1 MKKVL
6 IGIDFSKKKFDVAI
20 IVKSTSMQV
29 HAVFDNK
36 VSGYRK
42 MIKWIK
48 SVVEEKTCSSW
59 LFCGETTGGYSRMI
73 SDWLY
78 AQGYDVWIENALTIK
93 RTFPLKRIKNDAV
106 DAFMI
111 AEYAL
116 RFEDKAQLYEP
127 LSPALSRLRELF
139 LYRHHLVRHKCS
151 SQIRRIEKRF
161 TQEKSPIKN
170 TISQSARHIITEIN
184 KEIAK
189 CDEKIKEYIES
200 DDQLYS
206 IFAIVTS
213 MPGVGTINAVS
224 LMVYTNNFT
233 KFAYNPRKIACY
245 YGIAPF
251 GRDSG
256 TSVHTDPRVGFI
268 ANKMLKSLLTQAA
281 LAAVRTCPQIA
292 KHYQRLIERGKK
304 PMVALNNVKNKMIAI
319 ITAMVRN
326 SCMYQPDNIC
336 VATQS
341 VNVK

>member
-1 MKKVL
+1 
-6 IGIDFSKKKFDVAI
+6 
-20 IVKSTSMQV
+20 
-29 HAVFDNK
+29 
-36 VSGYRK
+36 
-42 MIKWIK
+42 MI
-48 SVVEEKTCSSW
+48 
-59 LFCGETTGGYSRMI
+59 
-73 SDWLY
+73 
-78 AQGYDVWIENALTIK
+78 
-93 RTFPLKRIKNDAV
+93 LKN
-106 DAFMI
+106 
-111 AEYAL
+111 
-116 RFEDKAQLYEP
+116 
-127 LSPALSRLRELF
+127 
-139 LYRHHLVRHKCS
+139 
-151 SQIRRIEKRF
+151 
-161 TQEKSPIKN
+161 
-170 TISQSARHIITEIN
+170 
-184 KEIAK
+184 
-189 CDEKIKEYIES
+189 EKIKEYIES

-292 KHYQRLIERGKK
+292 KYYQRLIERGKK

-326 SCMYQPDNIC
+326 GCMYQSDNIC
-336 VATQS
+336 VATPS

>member
-6 IGIDFSKKKFDVAI
+6 IGIDFSKEKFDVAI
-20 IVKSTSMQV
+20 IVKSTSTQE
-29 HAVFDNK
+29 HALFDNK

-42 MIKWIK
+42 MIKWIN
-48 SVVEEKTCSSW
+48 SVVEDIPCSSW
-59 LFCGETTGGYSRMI
+59 LFCGETTGGYSRMM

-78 AQGYDVWIENALTIK
+78 AQEYDVWIENALVIK
-93 RTFPLKRIKNDAV
+93 RTFPLKRLKNDTV

-116 RFEDKAQLYEP
+116 RFEDRAQLYEP
-127 LSPALSRLRELF
+127 LSQALTELREIF
-139 LYRHHLVRHKCS
+139 LYRHHLVRHRCS
-151 SQIRRIEKRF
+151 FEVRRIEKRF
-161 TQEKSPIKN
+161 TQQKSANKN
-170 TISQSARHIITEIN
+170 VISQ
-184 KEIAK
+184 
-189 CDEKIKEYIES
+189 
-200 DDQLYS
+200 
-206 IFAIVTS
+206 
-213 MPGVGTINAVS
+213 NAVS

-251 GRDSG
+251 GRDSS

-281 LAAVRTCPQIA
+281 LASVRTCPQIA
-292 KHYQRLIERGKK
+292 KYYQRLIERGKK

-319 ITAMVRN
+319 ITAMVRTG
-326 SCMYQPDNIC
+326 CMYQPDNIC
-336 VATQS
+336 LATQC

>member
-6 IGIDFSKKKFDVAI
+6 IGIDFSKEKFDVAI
-20 IVKSTSMQV
+20 IVKSTSTQE
-29 HAVFDNK
+29 HSLFDNK

-42 MIKWIK
+42 MIKWIN
-48 SVVEEKTCSSW
+48 SVVEDIPCSSW
-59 LFCGETTGGYSRMI
+59 LFCGETTGGYSRMM

-78 AQGYDVWIENALTIK
+78 AQGYDVWIENALVIK
-93 RTFPLKRIKNDAV
+93 RTFPLKRLKNDTV

-116 RFEDKAQLYEP
+116 RFEDRAQLYEP
-127 LSPALSRLRELF
+127 LSQALTELREIF
-139 LYRHHLVRHKCS
+139 LYRHHLVRHRCS
-151 SQIRRIEKRF
+151 FEVRRIEKRF
-161 TQEKSPIKN
+161 TQQKSANKN
-170 TISQSARHIITEIN
+170 VISQ
-184 KEIAK
+184 
-189 CDEKIKEYIES
+189 
-200 DDQLYS
+200 
-206 IFAIVTS
+206 
-213 MPGVGTINAVS
+213 NAVS

-281 LAAVRTCPQIA
+281 LASVRTCPQIA
-292 KHYQRLIERGKK
+292 KYYQRLIERGKK

-319 ITAMVRN
+319 ITAMVRTG
-326 SCMYQPDNIC
+326 CMYQPDNIC
-336 VATQS
+336 LATKS

>member
-6 IGIDFSKKKFDVAI
+6 IGIDFSKEKFDVAI
-20 IVKSTSMQV
+20 IVKSTSTQE
-29 HAVFDNK
+29 HALFDNK

-42 MIKWIK
+42 MIKWIN
-48 SVVEEKTCSSW
+48 SVVEDIPCSSW
-59 LFCGETTGGYSRMI
+59 LFCGETTGGYSRMM

-78 AQGYDVWIENALTIK
+78 AQEYDVWIENALVIK
-93 RTFPLKRIKNDAV
+93 RTFPLKRLKNDTV

-116 RFEDKAQLYEP
+116 RFEDRAQLYEP
-127 LSPALSRLRELF
+127 LSQALTELREIF
-139 LYRHHLVRHKCS
+139 LYRHHLVRHRCS
-151 SQIRRIEKRF
+151 FEVRRIEKRF
-161 TQEKSPIKN
+161 TQQKSANKN
-170 TISQSARHIITEIN
+170 VISQ
-184 KEIAK
+184 
-189 CDEKIKEYIES
+189 
-200 DDQLYS
+200 
-206 IFAIVTS
+206 
-213 MPGVGTINAVS
+213 NAVS

-281 LAAVRTCPQIA
+281 LASVRTCPQIA
-292 KHYQRLIERGKK
+292 KYYQRLIERGKK

-319 ITAMVRN
+319 ITAMVRTG
-326 SCMYQPDNIC
+326 CMYQPDNIC
-336 VATQS
+336 LATKS

>member
-6 IGIDFSKKKFDVAI
+6 IGIDFSKEKFDVAI
-20 IVKSTSMQV
+20 IVKSTSTQE
-29 HAVFDNK
+29 HALFDNK

-42 MIKWIK
+42 MIKWIN
-48 SVVEEKTCSSW
+48 SVVEDIPCSSW
-59 LFCGETTGGYSRMI
+59 LFCGETTGGYSRMM

-78 AQGYDVWIENALTIK
+78 AQEYDVWIENALVIK
-93 RTFPLKRIKNDAV
+93 RTFPLKRLKNDTV

-116 RFEDKAQLYEP
+116 RFEDRAQLYEP
-127 LSPALSRLRELF
+127 LSQALTELREIF
-139 LYRHHLVRHKCS
+139 LYRHHLVRHRCS
-151 SQIRRIEKRF
+151 FEVRRIEKRF
-161 TQEKSPIKN
+161 TQQKSANKN
-170 TISQSARHIITEIN
+170 VISQ
-184 KEIAK
+184 
-189 CDEKIKEYIES
+189 
-200 DDQLYS
+200 
-206 IFAIVTS
+206 
-213 MPGVGTINAVS
+213 NAVS

-251 GRDSG
+251 GRDSS

-281 LAAVRTCPQIA
+281 LASVRTCPQIA
-292 KHYQRLIERGKK
+292 KYYQRLIERGKK

-319 ITAMVRN
+319 ITAMVRTG
-326 SCMYQPDNIC
+326 CMYQPDNIC
-336 VATQS
+336 LATKS

>member
-1 MKKVL
+1 
-6 IGIDFSKKKFDVAI
+6 
-20 IVKSTSMQV
+20 MQV
-29 HAVFDNK
+29 HAEFDNK

-59 LFCGETTGGYSRMI
+59 LFCGETTGGYSRMM

-127 LSPALSRLRELF
+127 LSPALSGLRELF
-139 LYRHHLVRHKCS
+139 LYRHHLVRHRCS
-151 SQIRRIEKRF
+151 FQVRRIEKRF

-268 ANKMLKSLLTQAA
+268 ALTQAA
-281 LAAVRTCPQIA
+281 LVAVRTCPQIA
-292 KHYQRLIERGKK
+292 KYYQRLIERGKK

-319 ITAMVRN
+319 ITAMVRTG
-326 SCMYQPDNIC
+326 CMYQPDNIC
-336 VATQS
+336 LATQS

>member
-6 IGIDFSKKKFDVAI
+6 IGIDFSKEKFDVAI
-20 IVKSTSMQV
+20 IVKSTSTQE
-29 HAVFDNK
+29 HALFDNK

-42 MIKWIK
+42 MIKWIN
-48 SVVEEKTCSSW
+48 SVVEDIPCSSW
-59 LFCGETTGGYSRMI
+59 LFCGETTGGYSRMM

-78 AQGYDVWIENALTIK
+78 AQEYDVWIENALVIK
-93 RTFPLKRIKNDAV
+93 RTFPLKRLKNDTV

-116 RFEDKAQLYEP
+116 RFEDRAQLYEP
-127 LSPALSRLRELF
+127 LSQALTELREIF
-139 LYRHHLVRHKCS
+139 LYRHHLVRHRCS
-151 SQIRRIEKRF
+151 FEVRRIEKRF
-161 TQEKSPIKN
+161 TQQKSANKN
-170 TISQSARHIITEIN
+170 VIGQ
-184 KEIAK
+184 
-189 CDEKIKEYIES
+189 
-200 DDQLYS
+200 
-206 IFAIVTS
+206 
-213 MPGVGTINAVS
+213 NAVS

-281 LAAVRTCPQIA
+281 LASVRTCPQIA
-292 KHYQRLIERGKK
+292 KYYQRLIERGKK

-319 ITAMVRN
+319 ITAMVRTG
-326 SCMYQPDNIC
+326 CMYQPDNIC
-336 VATQS
+336 LATKS

>member
-1 MKKVL
+1 
-6 IGIDFSKKKFDVAI
+6 
-20 IVKSTSMQV
+20 MQV
-29 HAVFDNK
+29 HAEFDNK

-59 LFCGETTGGYSRMI
+59 LFCGETTGGYSRMM

-127 LSPALSRLRELF
+127 LSPALSGLRELF
-139 LYRHHLVRHKCS
+139 LYRHHLVRHRCS
-151 SQIRRIEKRF
+151 FQVRRIEKRF

-200 DDQLYS
+200 DYQLYS

-268 ANKMLKSLLTQAA
+268 ALTQAA
-281 LAAVRTCPQIA
+281 LVAVRTCPQIA
-292 KHYQRLIERGKK
+292 KYYQTLIERGKK

-319 ITAMVRN
+319 ITAMVRTG
-326 SCMYQPDNIC
+326 CMYQPDNIC
-336 VATQS
+336 LATQS

>member
-6 IGIDFSKKKFDVAI
+6 IGIDFSKEKFDVAI
-20 IVKSTSMQV
+20 IVKSTSTQE
-29 HAVFDNK
+29 HALFDNK

-42 MIKWIK
+42 MIKWIN
-48 SVVEEKTCSSW
+48 SVVEDIPCSSW
-59 LFCGETTGGYSRMI
+59 LFCGETTGGYSRMM

-78 AQGYDVWIENALTIK
+78 AQGYDVWIENALVIK
-93 RTFPLKRIKNDAV
+93 RTFPLKRLKNDTV

-116 RFEDKAQLYEP
+116 RFEDRAQLYEP
-127 LSPALSRLRELF
+127 MSQALTELREIF
-139 LYRHHLVRHKCS
+139 LYRHHLVRHRCS
-151 SQIRRIEKRF
+151 FEVRRIEKRF
-161 TQEKSPIKN
+161 TQQKSANKN
-170 TISQSARHIITEIN
+170 VISQSARHIITEIN

-200 DDQLYS
+200 DDQLSS

-281 LAAVRTCPQIA
+281 LASVRTCPQIA
-292 KHYQRLIERGKK
+292 KYYQRLIERGKK

-319 ITAMVRN
+319 ITAMVRTG
-326 SCMYQPDNIC
+326 CMYQPDNIC
-336 VATQS
+336 LATQS

>member
-6 IGIDFSKKKFDVAI
+6 IGIDFSKEKIDVAI

-36 VSGYRK
+36 VSGYHK

-59 LFCGETTGGYSRMI
+59 LFCGETTGGYSRMM

-127 LSPALSRLRELF
+127 LSPALSGLRELF
-139 LYRHHLVRHKCS
+139 LYRHHLVRHRCS
-151 SQIRRIEKRF
+151 FEVRRIEKRF

-233 KFAYNPRKIACY
+233 
-245 YGIAPF
+245 
-251 GRDSG
+251 
-256 TSVHTDPRVGFI
+256 RVRI
-268 ANKMLKSLLTQAA
+268 QPKKDCLLLWYSTFW
-281 LAAVRTCPQIA
+281 T
-292 KHYQRLIERGKK
+292 
-304 PMVALNNVKNKMIAI
+304 
-319 ITAMVRN
+319 
-326 SCMYQPDNIC
+326 
-336 VATQS
+336 
-341 VNVK
+341 

>member
-6 IGIDFSKKKFDVAI
+6 IGIDFSKEKFDVAI

-48 SVVEEKTCSSW
+48 SVVEEKTCSFW

-139 LYRHHLVRHKCS
+139 LYRHHLVRHRCS
-151 SQIRRIEKRF
+151 FQIRRIEKRF

-200 DDQLYS
+200 DEQLYS

-292 KHYQRLIERGKK
+292 KHYQGLIERGKK

>member
-6 IGIDFSKKKFDVAI
+6 IGIDFSKEKFDVAI
-20 IVKSTSMQV
+20 IVKSTSTQE
-29 HAVFDNK
+29 HALFDNK

-42 MIKWIK
+42 MIKWIN
-48 SVVEEKTCSSW
+48 SVVEDIPCSSW
-59 LFCGETTGGYSRMI
+59 LFCGETTGGYSRMM

-78 AQGYDVWIENALTIK
+78 AQGYDVWIENALVIK
-93 RTFPLKRIKNDAV
+93 RTFPLKHLKTDTV

-116 RFEDKAQLYEP
+116 RFEDRAQLYEP
-127 LSPALSRLRELF
+127 LSQALTELREIF
-139 LYRHHLVRHKCS
+139 LYRHHLVRHRCS
-151 SQIRRIEKRF
+151 FEVRRIEKRF
-161 TQEKSPIKN
+161 TQQKSANKN
-170 TISQSARHIITEIN
+170 VISQ
-184 KEIAK
+184 
-189 CDEKIKEYIES
+189 
-200 DDQLYS
+200 
-206 IFAIVTS
+206 
-213 MPGVGTINAVS
+213 NAVS

-281 LAAVRTCPQIA
+281 LASVRTCPQIA
-292 KHYQRLIERGKK
+292 KYYQRLIERGKK

-319 ITAMVRN
+319 ITAMVRTG
-326 SCMYQPDNIC
+326 CMYQPDNIC
-336 VATQS
+336 LATKS